1 MQSNVILKNYGL
13 DANTALTPYGYEDES
28 DWLELRKKGIGG
40 SDVGAIM
47 GINKYSSPLKVYKAK
62 VEGIVEDISEKVAV
76 RKGKDLES
84 LIRAV
89 YVTPKLKGLGYTVR
103 PLNHLLINSN
113 YPWLRANLDGI
124 AIWDENPRDFTKH
137 LVVEIK
143 VVTEWAEDNWYGED
157 YCGVPASYYAQ
168 VQEYMLVS
176 GTRKAIICALF
187 EKNWEMHYFEIN
199 RDERFLAELIS
210 KSKHFYDYHMLM
222 EVPPRAD
229 FTIDKEFILEK
240 IAEQETTP
248 IAEYPDAELTAA
260 AVEVKELKRQ
270 IKSLEKEVNEKMSI
284 VVDRYQKGGRST
296 SPVIKISVKD
306 VKSVRLD
313 STRLKEEQP
322 GIYEQYSKETSSLRA
337 EVR

>member
-1 MQSNVILKNYGL
+1 MQSKIILKNYGL
-13 DANTALTPYGYEDES
+13 DNNILLTPYGYESEE

-62 VEGIVEDISEKVAV
+62 VENIVEDISEKVAV

-89 YVTPKLKGLGYTVR
+89 YVTPKMKALGYTVR

-124 AIWDENPRDFTKH
+124 AINDENPSDYLKH
-137 LVVEIK
+137 IVIEIK
-143 VVTEWAEDNWYGED
+143 VVTQYAEDNWYGED

-168 VQEYMLVS
+168 VQEYMLVT
-176 GTRKAIICALF
+176 GARKAIICALF

-199 RDERFLAELIS
+199 RDEKFIIELIN
-210 KSKHFYDYHMLM
+210 KSRHFYEYHMLM
-222 EVPPRAD
+222 QVPPRVD
-229 FTIDKEFILEK
+229 FATDKEFILEK
-240 IAEQETTP
+240 IAEQEENP
-248 IAEYPDAELTAA
+248 IPEYPDAELTAV

-270 IKSLEKEVNEKMSI
+270 IKVLEKEVNEKMSI
-284 VVDRYQKGGRST
+284 VIDRYQKGGRST

-306 VKSVRLD
+306 IKSVRFD
-313 STRLKEEQP
+313 STRFKEEQP
-322 GIYEQYSKETSSLRA
+322 GLYEQYSKETSSLRA
-337 EVR
+337 EVK